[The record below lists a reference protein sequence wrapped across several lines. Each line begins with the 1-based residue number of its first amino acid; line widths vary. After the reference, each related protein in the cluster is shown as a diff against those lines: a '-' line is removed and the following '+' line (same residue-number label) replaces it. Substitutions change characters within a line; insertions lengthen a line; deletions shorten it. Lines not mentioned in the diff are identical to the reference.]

1 MKIISK
7 LAKRLHRSEK
17 GFTLIELLVV
27 IGILGVL
34 AAVAIPNIIGL
45 MDSGKEEA
53 ALTELYNVQVAVT
66 AYMYENDGAIP
77 TADGSAG
84 VIDASEIGPYITG
97 GASAFSALKYGTYS
111 VAIDGYVT
119 TSWTP

>member
-1 MKIISK
+1 VKVITK
-7 LAKRLHRSEK
+7 LANRLHKSEK

-27 IGILGVL
+27 IAILGVL

-45 MDSGKEEA
+45 MNSGKEEA

-66 AYMYENDGAIP
+66 AYMYENDGDIP
-77 TADGSAG
+77 TADGNAG
-84 VIDASEIGPYITG
+84 VIDATEIGPHITG
-97 GASAFSALKYGTYS
+97 GSTAFSNLKYGTYS

>member
-1 MKIISK
+1 MKIFTK
-7 LAKRLHRSEK
+7 LAKRIHRGEK

-27 IGILGVL
+27 IGILGIL

-53 ALTELYNVQVAVT
+53 ALTELYNIQVAVT
-66 AYMYENDGAIP
+66 AYMYQNDGAIP
-77 TADGSAG
+77 TADGEAG
-84 VIDASEIGPYITG
+84 VIDGDEIGPHITG
-97 GASAFSALKYGTYS
+97 GSSAFAALKYGIYS
-111 VAIDGYVT
+111 VAADGYVT

>member
-1 MKIISK
+1 MKIFTK
-7 LAKRLHRSEK
+7 LAKRIHRGEK

-27 IGILGVL
+27 IGILGIL
-34 AAVAIPNIIGL
+34 AAVAIPNIIGV

-53 ALTELYNVQVAVT
+53 ALTERYNVLVAVT

-77 TADGSAG
+77 TADGQPG
-84 VIDASEIGPYITG
+84 VIDADEIGPHITG
-97 GASAFSALKYGTYS
+97 GATAFSNLKYGTYS
-111 VAIDGYVT
+111 VAVDGYVT

>member
-66 AYMYENDGAIP
+66 AYMYENDCAIP
-77 TADGSAG
+77 TEDGIACL
-84 VIDASEIGPYITG
+84 IDSSEIGPYITG